1 MGAKVKF
8 VAIQAMEG
16 RDFRR
21 GGGGRS
27 PRTEQVEG
35 EFSGREKE
43 VP

>member
-1 MGAKVKF
+1 MGTKVKF

-16 RDFRR
+16 RDLRR